1 LLSFLKETYWSLAVQ
16 LNASIFSNPA
26 MRPQLEQYY
35 EHQKAE
41 ARAIF
46 EARDREGYQD
56 IELSLPDG
64 QTATFTPLRLT
75 ADALVS
81 FDEWMNIQQT
91 IHASS
96 ERHLEM
102 AQKNLERLAAHDPD
116 TSSNVRTVVTS
127 GDNILGYVNADGTM
141 VTHSNG
147 ECLQVIANKAND
159 LGLQGQ
165 KRIDYMTREINRS
178 LSQMKGDF
186 NIIQYDESNSPTKR
200 EFAAAWYPNF
210 DVDQHYLDAMA
221 EARASYNSALE
232 WSSQRQA
239 NLDKMQAF
247 FLTMQEADQS

>member
-1 LLSFLKETYWSLAVQ
+1 
-16 LNASIFSNPA
+16 

-41 ARAIF
+41 ARAML
-46 EARDREGYQD
+46 EARDNAGYRD
-56 IELSLPDG
+56 VEMTLPNG

-81 FDEWMNIQQT
+81 FDEWMNFQQT

-102 AQKNLERLAAHDPD
+102 AQKNLDRLAAHDPD
-116 TSSNVRTVVTS
+116 SSANVRAVVTS
-127 GDNILGYVNADGTM
+127 GDKILGYVNTDGTM

-147 ECLQVIANKAND
+147 DFLQVIANKAND
-159 LGLQGQ
+159 LGLEGQ
-165 KRIDYMTREINRS
+165 KRIDHLLREISRS
-178 LSQMKGDF
+178 LSQTRGDF
-186 NIIQYDESNSPTKR
+186 DLIEYDADNSPTKR
-200 EFAAAWYPNF
+200 EFAAAWYADF

-221 EARASYNSALE
+221 EARASYSSALE

-239 NLDKMQAF
+239 NLDKIQAF